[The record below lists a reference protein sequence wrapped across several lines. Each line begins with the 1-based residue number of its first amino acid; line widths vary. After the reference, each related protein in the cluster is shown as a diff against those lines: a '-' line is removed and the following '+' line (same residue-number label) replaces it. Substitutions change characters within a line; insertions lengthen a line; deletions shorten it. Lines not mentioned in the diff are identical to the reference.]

1 MNFAPRTD
9 SKLPLLTAGA
19 FMVVAIAAL
28 VYSVG
33 IYLYRAYAI
42 RARRAIKYHDKWGP
56 SALCGAL
63 LIAVILNC
71 AFEVRERGIL

>member
-1 MNFAPRTD
+1 MI
-9 SKLPLLTAGA
+9 TAGA
-19 FMVVAIAAL
+19 FVIVAMSAL
-28 VYSVG
+28 IYSVG

-42 RARRAIKYHDKWGP
+42 RQRKAIKYHDKWGP

-63 LIAVILNC
+63 LVAVILNC